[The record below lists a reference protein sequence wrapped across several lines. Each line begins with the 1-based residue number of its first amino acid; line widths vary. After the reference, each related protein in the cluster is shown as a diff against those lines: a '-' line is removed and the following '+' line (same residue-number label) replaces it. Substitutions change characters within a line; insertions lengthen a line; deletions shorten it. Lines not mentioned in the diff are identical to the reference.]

1 MMPGVAA
8 PILVTGS
15 HRSGTTWTGRMLA
28 LAPGM
33 GYVHEPFNHQRW
45 PGWSRRIPP
54 HWYLYVCRE
63 NEVEYLP
70 VIRDVLAFRYPI
82 LNIASSPD
90 LRHVSQMAVEW
101 PLSISYRLR
110 GARPLIKDPI
120 ALLSSQWL
128 SERFGMGVVVMVRHP
143 AAFAGSVKRL
153 GWRFDFENWRD
164 QPLLLRDLIGP
175 YEEPIRQFAAREHD
189 IIDQAI
195 LMWNVLHHVI
205 REFRDRHAD
214 WIFVRHEDLSEE
226 PLKGFRDLFDRL
238 DLEWDRTVE
247 EAVVRFS
254 TDGGRR
260 EVPTYLH
267 RTVKRDSRAAR
278 WTWTNRL
285 TKEEQARVRDGTGE
299 VAQAFYSD
307 SDWIPAEAST

>member
-1 MMPGVAA
+1 MMPSVAA

-28 LAPGM
+28 LAPRV
-33 GYVHEPFNHQRW
+33 GYVHEPFNPQRW

-63 NEVEYLP
+63 NEAEYEPL
-70 VIRDVLAFRYPI
+70 IRDVISFRYPI
-82 LNIASSPD
+82 LNVTAAPD
-90 LRHVSQMAVEW
+90 LRHVGQMAVEW
-101 PLSISYRLR
+101 PLSLSYRLR

-120 ALLSSQWL
+120 ALLSSPWL
-128 SERFGMGVVVMVRHP
+128 AERFGMQVVVMIRHP

-164 QPLLLRDLIGP
+164 QPLLLRDLLGP
-175 YEEPIRQFAAREHD
+175 YEEPIRLYAAREHD
-189 IIDQAI
+189 IVDQAI
-195 LMWNVLHHVI
+195 LMWNVLHHAIGVF
-205 REFRDRHAD
+205 RERHPD
-214 WIFVRHEDLSEE
+214 WAFVRHEDLSEE

-238 DLEWDRTVE
+238 DLVWDHTVE
-247 EAVVRFS
+247 NAVVRFS
-254 TDGGRR
+254 TEEGRG

-278 WTWTNRL
+278 WTWTTRL
-285 TKEEQARVRDGTGE
+285 TPDEQARIREGTEE
-299 VAQAFYSD
+299 VARGFYAEG
-307 SDWIPAEAST
+307 DWTPAEAST